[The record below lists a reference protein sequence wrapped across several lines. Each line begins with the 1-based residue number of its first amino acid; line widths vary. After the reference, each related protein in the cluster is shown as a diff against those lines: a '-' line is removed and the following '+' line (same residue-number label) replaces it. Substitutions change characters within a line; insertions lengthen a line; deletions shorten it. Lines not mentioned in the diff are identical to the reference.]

1 MLMGASPPP
10 EVAATYEALMK
21 TAKRGM
27 AGRPQSATDCAA
39 FYLRAATDDAP
50 ALRYLTWPP
59 FEGMVRSKFVDV
71 DGAGAAA
78 AVLTMIDALSS
89 SAAASE

>member
-1 MLMGASPPP
+1 MGTSPPP
-10 EVAATYEALMK
+10 EVAATFEAVMS
-21 TAKRGM
+21 TVKRGM
-27 AGRPQSATDCAA
+27 AGSPQSAAECAA
-39 FYLRAATDDAP
+39 FYLRAATDDTP

-59 FEGMVRSKFVDV
+59 FEGMVRSKLVDV

-78 AVLTMIDALSS
+78 AVLTMIDATSS